1 MIAEPGLAAFAKVVF
16 HAVTAHS
23 DPLYWIISPDLF
35 HQFITIDI
43 RQANITDYY
52 VEMLLACQL
61 ECGSRAPRRLYEV
74 TRSSQKLAQN
84 KCRISVV
91 VYEQDAQRFPAATR
105 AVRRPSMFIYVFRY
119 KIELSEPGTLI

>member
-16 HAVTAHS
+16 HTVTAHS

-43 RQANITDYY
+43 RQANITDDYI
-52 VEMLLACQL
+52 ERLLACQL
-61 ECGSRAPRRLYEV
+61 ERGSRAPRRLDDV

-84 KCRISVV
+84 KCRISIV
-91 VYEQDAQRFPAATR
+91 VYPKPVA
-105 AVRRPSMFIYVFRY
+105 
-119 KIELSEPGTLI
+119 